1 MLLFFPVIKS
11 QIYLA
16 SPSAVAG
23 FLFTMT
29 CSVSW
34 MINIVD
40 EIEFW
45 RKLDQVDLIAQVTQ
59 NMSECSPDVRNGSD
73 SEIHYTALCGGGTN
87 DSLSAVKN
95 YTLTIDPVT
104 KQDQGLWWCQLKFSN
119 MSYETVTLK
128 LKGENENISR
138 FVVISFPICP
148 HVPFTILCFCLFSQ
162 ICMDHFTILFYCFP
176 DIYISLL
183 LSCIIVC
190 FVRYLYVPFTIL
202 CYCYVRYLH
211 ICFTILCFCFSDIYM
226 YVSPSCVS
234 VSQISTCTFHH
245 PVFLFLRYLHV
256 PFTILCFCFS
266 DIYMPLSPSCVSVS
280 QISTCPSH
288 HPVFLFLRYLHVP
301 LTILCFCFS
310 DVYMYLSPSC
320 VSVSQMCTR
329 PFYHITFP
337 FPCRYLRISDPV
349 L

>member
-29 CSVSW
+29 CSVRW

-59 NMSECSPDVRNGSD
+59 NMSECSPDVTNGSD

-128 LKGENENISR
+128 LKGEDEYISR
-138 FVVISFPICP
+138 FVVTSFSICP

-162 ICMDHFTILFYCFP
+162 ICIDHFTILFYCSP
-176 DIYISLL
+176 DIYISLP
-183 LSCIIVC
+183 LSYIIVC
-190 FVRYLYVPFTIL
+190 
-202 CYCYVRYLH
+202 
-211 ICFTILCFCFSDIYM
+211 
-226 YVSPSCVS
+226 
-234 VSQISTCTFHH
+234 
-245 PVFLFLRYLHV
+245 FLRYLHV

-266 DIYMPLSPSCVSVS
+266 DIYMSLSPSCVSVS
-280 QISTCPSH
+280 QISTCPFH
-288 HPVFLFLRYLHVP
+288 HPVFLFLINLHVP
-301 LTILCFCFS
+301 FTILHSCFLRCVHVAFTILCCCFS
-310 DVYMYLSPSC
+310 DIYVTSN
-320 VSVSQMCTR
+320 
-329 PFYHITFP
+329 
-337 FPCRYLRISDPV
+337 
-349 L
+349 